1 MQNLS
6 PRQSLDAAEERRRE
20 MNLSYSGA
28 LTPPEAAAVLRGDS
42 SAVLVDVRT
51 APEFLYVGRAP
62 DSLHLEWQSFPEMTV
77 NENFC
82 EELAREVARDRPVL
96 FLCRSGVRSHHAAA
110 AAAEAGWTRAYNVL
124 EGFEGDPDN
133 AGRRGNINGWRFH
146 GLPWTQS

>member
-1 MQNLS
+1 MQNPS
-6 PRQSLDAAEERRRE
+6 PQQALKSAEERRRE
-20 MNLSYSGA
+20 MNLIYSGA

-62 DSLHLEWQSFPEMTV
+62 NALHLEWQIYPEMIN

-82 EELAREVARDRPVL
+82 EQLEREVPHDRPVL

-110 AAAEAGWTRAYNVL
+110 AAAEAGWKKAYNIL
-124 EGFEGDPDN
+124 EGFEGDPDKT
-133 AGRRGNINGWRFH
+133 GKRGNINGWRFH